1 MYIYEKMT
9 KNVVSVKPDYSVSK
23 AFQILTE
30 TKHSQLPVVDDNNKL
45 LGLVTEKLL
54 AEVNP
59 SRATCLSVYEI
70 NYLLS
75 KTKVRDI
82 MRSGVFKV
90 NQDALIE
97 DAALIM
103 KENRIGSLPIV
114 DNNNNLVGIVTR
126 VDIFKAFIDILGVKV
141 PGTRISLRAS
151 EKVGELAEISQIIA
165 NHNINIKNISNFA
178 NSFGREVIIKLDSF
192 ETEGLVNDLKQKG
205 YEILSVTI
213 QN

>member
-1 MYIYEKMT
+1 MFIYEKMT

-23 AFQILTE
+23 AFQTLTE

-45 LGLVTEKLL
+45 TGLITEKLL

-59 SRATCLSVYEI
+59 SKATSLSVYEI

-75 KTKVRDI
+75 KTKVSDI
-82 MRSGVFKV
+82 MRTGVFKV
-90 NQDALIE
+90 NQNALIE

-103 KENRIGSLPIV
+103 KENRIGSLPVV
-114 DNNNNLVGIVTR
+114 DDDNNLVGIVTR

-141 PGTRISLRAS
+141 PGTRLSLKAS
-151 EKVGELAEISQIIA
+151 DSVGELAEISKIIA
-165 NHNINIKNISNFA
+165 SYNINVKNISNFTT
-178 NSFGREVIIKLDSF
+178 SFGSEIIIKLDSF
-192 ETEGLVNDLKQKG
+192 ETDNLINELKQKG
-205 YEILSVTI
+205 YEILSVSV